1 MSIYIQIEF
10 WHNSIWLIVRRYW
23 VCNQFNSE
31 TNSTDNIRVWF
42 ILIRFIMNWYADIS
56 WSLWHSAQVQSI
68 SSSLHSKCFIF
79 NLNVNWIMCILFCW
93 QNILNIRIF
102 IASFHFIWMA
112 EAVHSRKSFLHFKN
126 LGWALLKR
134 KVNAMSCLVNIILL
148 RITIAARWY
157 LPLSATEAFL
167 WL

>member
-23 VCNQFNSE
+23 ASNQFNSE

-42 ILIRFIMNWYADIS
+42 ILIRFIMNWYGDIS

-79 NLNVNWIMCILFCW
+79 NLNVLFWIFVFLSLPSILFEW
-93 QNILNIRIF
+93 QKQCIPEKVFFTSKIL
-102 IASFHFIWMA
+102 A
-112 EAVHSRKSFLHFKN
+112 EHYSKEKLMPCP
-126 LGWALLKR
+126 ALR
-134 KVNAMSCLVNIILL
+134 
-148 RITIAARWY
+148 T
-157 LPLSATEAFL
+157 LSSWGL
-167 WL
+167 Q